1 MVWRLKEKTV
11 SETPCSVSETERQEE
26 TVTEEEVGFNILKA
40 ETSFTKMGSQ
50 ETIPKPTQIHSQP
63 TATFTKTLSK
73 EKDKPSGP
81 ATYGMKKSVAL
92 HNRFQLLGIQ

>member
-1 MVWRLKEKTV
+1 MVWRLKEKSV

-50 ETIPKPTQIHSQP
+50 ETIAKPTLIHSKA
-63 TATFTKTLSK
+63 TATFTKTLNK

-81 ATYGMKKSVAL
+81 ATYGMKKPVAL